1 MLFNSFLFLKFF
13 LIFYLLYLL
22 TRNHLKWQN
31 RLLLAASY
39 IFYAAWDWRF
49 LFLLFFT
56 TFLDFIIAQKIFD
69 SQSQRQRKALLAL
82 SVVANLGVLGF
93 FKYFNFFTE
102 NLSFLM
108 EHLGFHGTFKLLRVA
123 LPIGISFYT
132 FQSMSY
138 TIDVYRRELVPPKS
152 FWDFSVFVTYFP
164 HLVAGPILRATY
176 ILPQVV
182 NPRKIQREQVYKG
195 CALIFWGLFQKVFV
209 ADNLAKIVDP
219 VFNSAGPYDGFLV
232 LTAVYAFAFQ
242 ILCDFAG
249 YSDIARGL
257 GKLMGFDIVINFNLP
272 YFAANPREFW
282 KRWHISLSTWLRDY
296 LYVPLGGSRK
306 GKAREYFNLFATML
320 LGGLWHGAS
329 WTFVIWGA
337 YHGILLITHRMLE
350 PWLQRIPGPS
360 SAWGRRGWLLIKM
373 IFFFHLV
380 CVGWLFF
387 RAGSISQAWA
397 MMAGLAAIPLSW
409 NWESAFEVLTRLA
422 PYLWLLLLAQI
433 ACFAKQKLG
442 GVDFCCF
449 PLRHSERSE
458 ESRSLKIEILRQ
470 KTPQDD
476 AKNRKYQQNLEVV
489 FDWPIA
495 MRTVFYVFV
504 FYSMVIYGAETGK
517 EFIYF
522 QF

>member
-13 LIFYLLYLL
+13 LVFYLLYLL

-39 IFYAAWDWRF
+39 VFYAAWDWRF

-56 TFLDFIIAQKIFD
+56 TFLDFVLAQKIYK
-69 SQSQRQRKALLAL
+69 SHSSRRKKIILAA
-82 SVVANLGVLGF
+82 SIVCNLGVLGF

-102 NLSFLM
+102 NLSFLL
-108 EHLGFHGTFKLLRVA
+108 EHLGFPATLKLIRVA

-138 TIDVYRRELVPPKS
+138 TIDVYRGELVPPKS
-152 FWDFSVFVTYFP
+152 FLDFGVFVTYFP
-164 HLVAGPILRATY
+164 HLVAGPILRATH
-176 ILPQVV
+176 ILPQVL
-182 NPRKIQREQVYKG
+182 NPRKIRLEQFYEG
-195 CALIFWGLFQKVFV
+195 CYLIFWGLFQKIFV

-219 VFNSAGPYDGFLV
+219 VFNSAGPYNGFQV
-232 LTAVYAFAFQ
+232 LTAIYAFAFQ

-272 YFAANPREFW
+272 YFATNPREFW
-282 KRWHISLSTWLRDY
+282 SRWHISLSTWLRDY
-296 LYVPLGGSRK
+296 LYIPLGGSRK
-306 GKAREYFNLFATML
+306 GKGREYFNLSATML

-337 YHGILLITHRMLE
+337 YHGFLLITHRMLE
-350 PWLQRIPGPS
+350 PWLQRIPEPAG
-360 SAWGRRGWLLIKM
+360 AWGRRGWFWVKM
-373 IFFFHLV
+373 IFFFHLI
-380 CVGWLFF
+380 CIGWLFF

-397 MMAGLAAIPLSW
+397 MMAGLAALPLSW
-409 NWESAFEVLTRLA
+409 NGGSMIEVLTPLA
-422 PYLWLLLLAQI
+422 PFLWLLVLVQI
-433 ACFAKQKLG
+433 VCFAQKKLQA
-442 GVDFCCF
+442 V
-449 PLRHSERSE
+449 L
-458 ESRSLKIEILRQ
+458 
-470 KTPQDD
+470 
-476 AKNRKYQQNLEVV
+476 
-489 FDWPIA
+489 DWPIA
-495 MRTVFYVFV
+495 MRAAFYVLV
-504 FYSMVIYGAETGK
+504 FYSMVIYGAENGK